1 MEIIFN
7 IRERERWE
15 NSTFVCKGD
24 TVVNEQSWGHL
35 SVLVAGCWGKRDTLQ
50 TGTQAFQDAADS
62 SLLFLSG
69 VSVLLL
75 RKLGGDRG
83 AD

>member
-1 MEIIFN
+1 MG
-7 IRERERWE
+7 
-15 NSTFVCKGD
+15 TLVCVSG
-24 TVVNEQSWGHL
+24 WL
-35 SVLVAGCWGKRDTLQ
+35 LGKRDALQ
-50 TGTQAFQDAADS
+50 TGTQAFLDAADS